1 MKLIEMC
8 TSVDKQG
15 CIVLPKEPLGNTGLK
30 PGDEVCVTL
39 ITGQE
44 ENENGNTL
52 LVISPRS
59 VGAAVELSGWQND
72 GKGELTLPNDL
83 LEAAEISESSDL
95 EIVCTAGAI
104 VILESDILDNLP
116 DELHD
121 LFSELGI
128 DPETVREVMRKD
140 GYFI

>member
-15 CIVLPKEPLGNTGLK
+15 CIILPKEPLGNTGLT

-44 ENENGNTL
+44 ESETGNPL
-52 LVISPRS
+52 LVVSPRGTG
-59 VGAAVELSGWQND
+59 VAVQLSGWQD
-72 GKGELTLPNDL
+72 GEKGELTLPNDL
-83 LEAAEISESSDL
+83 LEAAEISEGSDL

-116 DELHD
+116 EELHD
-121 LFSELGI
+121 LFSELDI

>member
-15 CIVLPKEPLGNTGLK
+15 CIVLPKEPLGNAGLT

-44 ENENGNTL
+44 ESETRNPL
-52 LVISPRS
+52 LVVSPR
-59 VGAAVELSGWQND
+59 GAGVAVQLSGWQD
-72 GKGELTLPNDL
+72 GEKGELTLPNDL
-83 LEAAEISESSDL
+83 LEAAEISEGSDL

-116 DELHD
+116 EELHD

>member
-1 MKLIEMC
+1 MKLIEMR
-8 TSVDKQG
+8 TSVNEQG
-15 CIVLPKEPLGNTGLK
+15 CIVLPKEPLGNAGLK

-39 ITGQE
+39 VTGQE
-44 ENENGNTL
+44 ENENGNPL
-52 LVISPRS
+52 LVISPRGTG
-59 VGAAVELSGWQND
+59 VAVQLSGCQDNE
-72 GKGELTLPNDL
+72 KGDLTLPNDL
-83 LEAAEISESSDL
+83 LEAAEFSEGSDL

-121 LFSELGI
+121 LFCELGI